1 MVPLK
6 ASGQNP
12 SVPLQ
17 VQVDHFN
24 LCLRGHVAFSLCLCV
39 FSSDSPKGLTE
50 TLAIGFK
57 AHSNTPELS
66 HLRILNSH
74 LQTLSQIRLCSQVL
88 GQSRHMGVW
97 TYLFGVASP
106 NITAGERKEQS
117 QSWHLFT

>member
-57 AHSNTPELS
+57 AQIPQNYLISESLTHICRPC
-66 HLRILNSH
+66 LR
-74 LQTLSQIRLCSQVL
+74 
-88 GQSRHMGVW
+88 
-97 TYLFGVASP
+97 
-106 NITAGERKEQS
+106 
-117 QSWHLFT
+117 